1 VIRLPKDRR
10 VVAAIVAAIVIAIVV
25 VVIAVSGSDDPAV
38 PPKVTSSTLA
48 QGPGG
53 SSPSVAGTIVTI
65 VGTVQKLDPS
75 GDFVI
80 NNGHV
85 DYTIAM
91 SPLVKIADL
100 GGTQLSPN
108 VIQVGT
114 SIQVTGA
121 LAGST
126 ITAQSVVVPTS
137 GATNPPTS

>member
-10 VVAAIVAAIVIAIVV
+10 VVAAIVVVLVIAIVV
-25 VVIAVSGSDDPAV
+25 IVIALSGSNDQAI

-48 QGPGG
+48 QGPAG
-53 SSPSVAGTIVTI
+53 SSPAVAGTIVTI

-80 NNGHV
+80 NDGHV

-91 SPLVKIADL
+91 SPAVKIADL
-100 GGTQLSPN
+100 GGTQLSPD
-108 VIQVGT
+108 VIQIST

-137 GATNPPTS
+137 GATSPPTS